1 MLKWCRRLHNWLG
14 LLLVV
19 QILLW
24 FLSGLVMAVLP
35 IEQVRGEH
43 LHAPP
48 DTLWHHASVNPAG
61 VLAHHSKQ
69 AIISLS
75 QQLTLSDNQLNAEP
89 VYLVD
94 DAGQRFR
101 YSAVDGTLLTA
112 ISEQDITALA
122 QAQYRGKG
130 TLKQITLLQ
139 QAPAEVRHLPAPLWQ
154 LQFAD
159 SDNSIFYLDPATGSV
174 LRVRTD
180 GWRLFDF
187 FWMLHIMDYDERSNF
202 NNPLLISTAAASL
215 LFTLTGILLLWQR
228 YRPRRRQLPPGKVQP
243 G

>member
-14 LLLVV
+14 LLLVI

-43 LHAPP
+43 LRTQP
-48 DTLWHHASVNPAG
+48 DTLWHHASVSPAS
-61 VLAHHSKQ
+61 VLAQHSEQ
-69 AIISLS
+69 ATISLS
-75 QQLTLSDNQLNAEP
+75 QQLALSDNQLNAEP

-101 YSAVDGTLLTA
+101 YSAVDGRLLTA
-112 ISEQDITALA
+112 LSEQDISKLA
-122 QAQYRGKG
+122 QAQYRGSG
-130 TLKQITLLQ
+130 TLNQITLLQ
-139 QAPAEVRHLPAPLWQ
+139 QAPTEVRQLPAPLWQ
-154 LQFAD
+154 VQFAD
-159 SDNSIFYLDPATGSV
+159 SDNSIFYLDPATGAV

-180 GWRLFDF
+180 GWRWFDF

-215 LFTLTGILLLWQR
+215 VFTLTGLLLLWQH
-228 YRPRRRQLPPGKVQP
+228 YRPRRKLAI
-243 G
+243 

>member
-14 LLLVV
+14 LLLVA

-43 LHAPP
+43 LRSQPLAN
-48 DTLWHHASVNPAG
+48 WQQAQVSPAV
-61 VLAHHSKQ
+61 VLALHSSE
-69 AIISLS
+69 AILNLS
-75 QQLTLSDNQLNAEP
+75 QQLAVTHSQLSAVP
-89 VYLVD
+89 VYVID
-94 DAGQRFR
+94 DGGQRFR
-101 YSAVDGTLLTA
+101 YSAVDGSLLTA
-112 ISEQDITALA
+112 LAEQDISQLA
-122 QAQYRGKG
+122 QLQYQGKAG
-130 TLKQITLLQ
+130 LRQIKLLQ

-159 SDNSIFYLDPATGSV
+159 SDNTHFYLDPATGAV

-180 GWRLFDF
+180 TWRWFDF

-202 NNPLLISTAAASL
+202 NNPLLITTAGASL

-228 YRPRRRQLPPGKVQP
+228 YRPRRKLAI
-243 G
+243 

>member
-14 LLLVV
+14 LILVI

-24 FLSGLVMAVLP
+24 FLSGLVMAILP

-43 LHAPP
+43 LRTMPAPQWQQA
-48 DTLWHHASVNPAG
+48 LISPAI
-61 VLAHHSKQ
+61 VLAKHGQQ
-69 AIISLS
+69 AVLNLS
-75 QQLTLSDNQLNAEP
+75 QQLTIQHSELSAVP
-89 VYLVD
+89 VYQVD

-101 YSAVDGTLLTA
+101 YSAIDGTLLNSLA
-112 ISEQDITALA
+112 EHDISQLA
-122 QAQYRGKG
+122 QAQYQGNG
-130 TLKQITLLQ
+130 TLQQVKLLQ
-139 QAPAEVRHLPAPLWQ
+139 KAPAEVRHLPAPLWQ

-159 SDNSIFYLDPATGSV
+159 SDNSIFYLDPATGAV

-180 GWRLFDF
+180 SWRWFDF

-202 NNPLLISTAAASL
+202 NNPLLISSAAASL

-228 YRPRRRQLPPGKVQP
+228 YRPKRRQLNIA
-243 G
+243 

>member
-14 LLLVV
+14 LILVI

-24 FLSGLVMAVLP
+24 FLSGLVMAILP

-43 LHAPP
+43 LRTTPAPQWQQALISPATVMAKHSPHAA
-48 DTLWHHASVNPAG
+48 L
-61 VLAHHSKQ
+61 
-69 AIISLS
+69 SLS
-75 QQLTLSDNQLNAEP
+75 QQLTVQHSGLSAVP
-89 VYLVD
+89 VYLID
-94 DAGQRFR
+94 DTQQVFR
-101 YSAVDGTLLTA
+101 YSAIDGQPLA
-112 ISEQDITALA
+112 ALSQQHIA
-122 QAQYRGKG
+122 QLGQAQYQGQG
-130 TLKQITLLQ
+130 TLGHTTLLQ

-159 SDNSIFYLDPATGSV
+159 SDNSIFYLDPATGAV

-180 GWRLFDF
+180 SWRWFDF

-202 NNPLLISTAAASL
+202 NNPLLITTAGASL

-228 YRPRRRQLPPGKVQP
+228 YRPKRRKLNLA
-243 G
+243 

>member
-1 MLKWCRRLHNWLG
+1 MLKWCRHLHNWLG
-14 LLLVV
+14 LILFV

-24 FLSGLVMAVLP
+24 FLSGLVMAILP

-43 LHAPP
+43 LRTTPSAQWQQALISPALVLANHSQ
-48 DTLWHHASVNPAG
+48 HASF
-61 VLAHHSKQ
+61 
-69 AIISLS
+69 SLG
-75 QQLTLSDNQLNAEP
+75 QQLSMQPNGLSVLP

-101 YSAVDGTLLTA
+101 YSAVDGQPLTA
-112 ISEQDITALA
+112 LSAPQIAELA
-122 QAQYRGKG
+122 QAQYQGNGSRG
-130 TLKQITLLQ
+130 QAVLLQ
-139 QAPAEVRHLPAPLWQ
+139 QAPAEVRQLPTPLWQ

-159 SDNSIFYLDPATGSV
+159 GDNTVFYLDPATGAV

-180 GWRLFDF
+180 GWRWFDF

-202 NNPLLISTAAASL
+202 NNPLLITTAGASL

-228 YRPRRRQLPPGKVQP
+228 YRPKRRRQNFNGATL
-243 G
+243 

>member
-24 FLSGLVMAVLP
+24 FLSGLVMAILP

-43 LHAPP
+43 LRTTPAAQWQQALISPATVMAKHSPHAA
-48 DTLWHHASVNPAG
+48 L
-61 VLAHHSKQ
+61 
-69 AIISLS
+69 SLS
-75 QQLTLSDNQLNAEP
+75 QQLTVQHSGLSAVP
-89 VYLVD
+89 VYLID
-94 DAGQRFR
+94 DASQRFR
-101 YSAVDGTLLTA
+101 YSAIDGTLLSALTEHD
-112 ISEQDITALA
+112 ISPLA
-122 QAQYRGKG
+122 QAQYQGNG
-130 TLKQITLLQ
+130 TLRQVKLLQ

-159 SDNSIFYLDPATGSV
+159 SDNTHLYLDPATGAV

-180 GWRLFDF
+180 SWRWFDF

-202 NNPLLISTAAASL
+202 NNPLLISTSAASL

-228 YRPRRRQLPPGKVQP
+228 YRPRKRYVFNAVNK
-243 G
+243 

>member
-14 LLLVV
+14 LVLVV

-43 LHAPP
+43 LRSQPLTNWQQAQI
-48 DTLWHHASVNPAG
+48 SPAI
-61 VLAHHSKQ
+61 VLAQHSTE
-69 AIISLS
+69 AILSLS
-75 QQLTLSDNQLNAEP
+75 QQLAVTAGQLSAVP
-89 VYLVD
+89 VYVID

-101 YSAVDGTLLTA
+101 YSAVDGSLLTA
-112 ISEQDITALA
+112 LAEQDISQLA
-122 QAQYRGKG
+122 QAQYQGKAG
-130 TLKQITLLQ
+130 LRQVKLLQ
-139 QAPAEVRHLPAPLWQ
+139 RAPAEVRHLATPLWQ

-159 SDNSIFYLDPATGSV
+159 SDNTHFYLDPATGAV

-180 GWRLFDF
+180 TWRWFDF

-202 NNPLLISTAAASL
+202 NNPLLITTAAASL

-228 YRPRRRQLPPGKVQP
+228 YRPRRKRQHRSIQQG
-243 G
+243 